1 MKMTQAFKKEGHDVT
16 LFAPK
21 AADFDGDLSALWERY
36 GIDVP
41 FPIQFIKGWK
51 PLRWH
56 DIALQSAWKARR
68 AHAEVVFARSV
79 LQAMYASW
87 FGIPTI
93 FDAHGPPGTRMAKL
107 YLQLLFSGRG
117 FRRLSVVT
125 NTLKSVYLESY
136 PRQLTPD
143 QVVVDPNGIDIE
155 QFASMMNVEEAR
167 KRLNLSQRFTVG
179 YAGHM
184 YPGRGVDL
192 IIELAKRMPDIQFL
206 LIGGTDSDIAHW
218 RAHAYDYDITN
229 MLFMGF
235 VPNGSLP
242 DYYAACDVL
251 LMPYQR
257 TVAVYGGV
265 GDSAA
270 YMSPMKMFEY
280 MASERLIVSS
290 DLPVL
295 HDVLSE
301 NNAVL
306 CNPENVSQWR
316 AAIERA
322 MNNPDWAREV
332 AKQARRDVARY
343 TWIQRARRL
352 LDGVS

>member
-1 MKMTQAFKKEGHDVT
+1 MVSKRVICLYHRPIPFHAADSVQIMKMTQAFKKEGHDVT

-143 QVVVDPNGIDIE
+143 QVVVDPNGWSRRVRRRRPSRGRI
-155 QFASMMNVEEAR
+155 QPLLRPLPSAR
-167 KRLNLSQRFTVG
+167 H
-179 YAGHM
+179 A
-184 YPGRGVDL
+184 PGRAADPPFPHQSARDPSGISPVRS
-192 IIELAKRMPDIQFL
+192 E
-206 LIGGTDSDIAHW
+206 
-218 RAHAYDYDITN
+218 HASSRY
-229 MLFMGF
+229 
-235 VPNGSLP
+235 VS
-242 DYYAACDVL
+242 A
-251 LMPYQR
+251 
-257 TVAVYGGV
+257 
-265 GDSAA
+265 SAA
-270 YMSPMKMFEY
+270 GCP
-280 MASERLIVSS
+280 ERA
-290 DLPVL
+290 PP
-295 HDVLSE
+295 
-301 NNAVL
+301 
-306 CNPENVSQWR
+306 CNP
-316 AAIERA
+316 
-322 MNNPDWAREV
+322 
-332 AKQARRDVARY
+332 KCC
-343 TWIQRARRL
+343 
-352 LDGVS
+352 G